1 MRLQWKNAAP
11 KTVHSG
17 DWKSGALFCVCV
29 GVLPSA
35 READESHH
43 VTRYCCHQTVVYT
56 TASCCYVIPMYNE
69 RMLIHATLRQVKL
82 SSLHSL
88 LPFNRMYAG
97 LNSLD
102 LLHVYTVHQ

>member
-1 MRLQWKNAAP
+1 M
-11 KTVHSG
+11 
-17 DWKSGALFCVCV
+17 CVCV
-29 GVLPSA
+29 CVLPSA